1 MLSYQHGYH
10 AGNPADLHKHFVL
23 LAVLRY
29 LQKKDSAIHVFD
41 THAGKGLYRLDDP
54 QAQKKR
60 EYEDGVMA
68 AVKRRQTLK
77 GDVWKAFYAVLDE
90 LNQNAEIP
98 HIYPGSPMWV
108 NQFARTQDLH
118 TIFEL
123 HPAEHAALDEFVSPY
138 RNKVVFGD
146 GLQGVVKALP
156 PRTPRL
162 LVLIDPA
169 YERAEEYAQVADTV
183 QRIIGRTR
191 HAVILVWYPLLPK
204 DKHLEMLATIQ
215 AQVTQ
220 PVLQSEWHYK
230 ERTGDFGMYG
240 SGMLVVNPTW
250 SLASQIAEGFTPW
263 VEQGVGRYVSQMLV
277 QESVN

>member
-1 MLSYQHGYH
+1 MQGPRAYT
-10 AGNPADLHKHFVL
+10 AWMI
-23 LAVLRY
+23 R
-29 LQKKDSAIHVFD
+29 
-41 THAGKGLYRLDDP
+41 KG
-54 QAQKKR
+54 AEEA

-68 AVKRRQTLK
+68 AVKAGRQTLK
-77 GDVWKAFYAVLDE
+77 RGRLESLYAVLDE
-90 LNQNAEIP
+90 LKFRMQRFSFYFTP
-98 HIYPGSPMWV
+98 RFTMWV
-108 NQFARTQDLH
+108 NQFARTQDFTH